1 METFERNG
9 HIIEG
14 NINMEKTCVLCNQTF
29 NQANFYMGTFSDS
42 KLNIKKLNNR
52 CKDCVNKEKGITKKL
67 KKNYKHL
74 KGDSCDL
81 CGVKTKLDLDH
92 DHKTKKFRGWL
103 CRSCNMGIGRCGD
116 TVNGIQ
122 NLINYLIKNEKN
134 ST

>member
-14 NINMEKTCVLCNQTF
+14 NIKWKKHV
-29 NQANFYMGTFSDS
+29 FYVTKHLIKIIFIWVHSSDS